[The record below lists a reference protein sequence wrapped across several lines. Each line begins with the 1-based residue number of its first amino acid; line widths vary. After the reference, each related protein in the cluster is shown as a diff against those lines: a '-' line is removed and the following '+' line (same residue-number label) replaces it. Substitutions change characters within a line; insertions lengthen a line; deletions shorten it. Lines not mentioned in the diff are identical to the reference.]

1 MSTEASQNGGSMAS
15 TNTNDDLNVF
25 VAALGL
31 TGNDRY
37 IRDME
42 ALADRAEEGIKK
54 IAAMADQRVDN
65 VVVRENYALSQ
76 LLEERFDDDVFPDVE
91 YYSMDWR
98 MFLDDPAEDGDNYS
112 VEGVMMDDDVPV
124 GQLMAAEHGVDAS
137 AFDLSD
143 RDDRNDIDYRLLEQS
158 RINRAKAKARG
169 KTDERVYNDYFD
181 TVTTATHAVFLHDG
195 TDRGM
200 EAITTARG
208 TNPWVKFATE
218 LSGDYIDIS
227 ANKDDDQ
234 ILDWARYLVESSRS
248 DVEVEDLTDGQ
259 VADLRARLS
268 ADDLEYLGLDPQAA
282 PETEP
287 EPDAAVAA
295 EASEVSPAQA
305 D

>member
-1 MSTEASQNGGSMAS
+1 MSTEASQTGDSMAE
-15 TNTNDDLNVF
+15 TNTNDELNVF

-37 IRDME
+37 VRDMD

-65 VVVRENYALSQ
+65 VVVRGNYGLSQ
-76 LLEERFDDDVFPDVE
+76 LLEERFDADVFPDVE
-91 YYSMDWR
+91 FYSMDWR

-112 VEGVMMDDDVPV
+112 VEGVMLEDDVPV
-124 GQLMAAEHGVDAS
+124 GELMAEEHGVDAS

-143 RDDRNDIDYRLLEQS
+143 RDDRNDIDYSLLEQS
-158 RINRAKAKARG
+158 RINRAKAKAFG

-181 TVTTATHAVFLHDG
+181 SVTTATHAVFLHDG

-208 TNPWVKFATE
+208 TNPWVKYATA
-218 LSGDYIDIS
+218 LSGDYVDVS
-227 ANKDDDQ
+227 ANKDGDE

-248 DVEVEDLTDGQ
+248 DVEAEDLTDGQ

-268 ADDLEYLGLDPQAA
+268 PDDLEYLGLNPQAA
-282 PETEP
+282 PENEP
-287 EPDAAVAA
+287 EPEAGAV
-295 EASEVSPAQA
+295 ASEVTPAKA

>member
-1 MSTEASQNGGSMAS
+1 MAD
-15 TNTNDDLNVF
+15 TNNNDDDLNVF

-37 IRDME
+37 TRDME
-42 ALADRAEEGIKK
+42 ALADRAESGIKK

-65 VVVRENYALSQ
+65 VVVRENFALSQ
-76 LLEERFDDDVFPDVE
+76 VLEERFDADVFPSVE

-98 MFLDDPAEDGDNYS
+98 MFLDDPAEEGDNYS
-112 VEGVMMDDDVPV
+112 VEGVMLDDDVPV
-124 GQLMAAEHGVDAS
+124 GELMAAKHGVDAS

-143 RDDRNDIDYRLLEQS
+143 REDRNDIDYSLLEQS

-181 TVTTATHAVFLHDG
+181 TVTTASHAVFLHDG

-200 EAITTARG
+200 EAITAARG
-208 TNPWVKFATE
+208 KNDWVKFATA
-218 LSGDYIDIS
+218 LSGDYVDVS
-227 ANKDDDQ
+227 ANKDDDE

-248 DVEVEDLTDGQ
+248 DVEADDLTDGQ

-268 ADDLEYLGLDPQAA
+268 QDDLEYLGLDPQAA
-282 PETEP
+282 PENEP
-287 EPDAAVAA
+287 EPEAGVA
-295 EASEVSPAQA
+295 ASEVPPAKA